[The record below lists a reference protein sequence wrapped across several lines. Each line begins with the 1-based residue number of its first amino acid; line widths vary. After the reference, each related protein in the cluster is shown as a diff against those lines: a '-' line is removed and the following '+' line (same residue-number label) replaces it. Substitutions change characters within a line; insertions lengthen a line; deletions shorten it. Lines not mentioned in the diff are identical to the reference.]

1 MPGQHGQSRTGRHPA
16 MLGEDGA
23 AVTVARASGG
33 EAGDVAK
40 QAAADAVTGRSTRP
54 EEVADLIM
62 LVASGRAGN
71 VTGSDFVIDGGLIT
85 TLWTQ
90 QLTTPRPSRGPD
102 FCRELVGVSATKGS
116 TGGTKKVN

>member
-1 MPGQHGQSRTGRHPA
+1 MSGQHGQSRTGRHPA
-16 MLGEDGA
+16 MLGEDGG

-40 QAAADAVTGRSTRP
+40 QA
-54 EEVADLIM
+54 
-62 LVASGRAGN
+62 SGRAGN
-71 VTGSDFVIDGGLIT
+71 VTGSDFVIDGGPIT

-90 QLTTPRPSRGPD
+90 QLTTPRPSRSPD
-102 FCRELVGVSATKGS
+102 FCRELVRVSATKGS